1 MAKTQQSTK
10 TTSWDYALPRHEICA
25 WYPSSSPPKV
35 LIGGPVR
42 EFAGIP
48 VKACGND
55 ETELPALI
63 QHLRRSHL
71 DGRLL
76 LFGFGQVA
84 VSSLLAPCFGFRV
97 CASDLF
103 IRLPKALLA
112 EWNRGQLLLWRRR
125 EGFWSASWL
134 RPRAHD
140 RFSPSHERVHL
151 RLGLLAMTL
160 VNVVM
165 LGE

>member
-1 MAKTQQSTK
+1 MFSLIV
-10 TTSWDYALPRHEICA
+10 ALPSRISKNRENSNLEIRNKEEKGHKWLRLNKALKLRRETTLSHRHEICA

-63 QHLRRSHL
+63 QHLPRSHL

-76 LFGFGQVA
+76 PVGFGQVA

-112 EWNRGQLLLWRRR
+112 EWNRGQLLL
-125 EGFWSASWL
+125 
-134 RPRAHD
+134 
-140 RFSPSHERVHL
+140 
-151 RLGLLAMTL
+151 
-160 VNVVM
+160 
-165 LGE
+165 

>member
-10 TTSWDYALPRHEICA
+10 TGDYALPRHEICA

-63 QHLRRSHL
+63 QHLPRSHL

-76 LFGFGQVA
+76 PVGFGQVA
-84 VSSLLAPCFGFRV
+84 VSSVLAPCFGFRV
-97 CASDLF
+97 CALDLF

-112 EWNRGQLLLWRRR
+112 EWNRGQ
-125 EGFWSASWL
+125 
-134 RPRAHD
+134 
-140 RFSPSHERVHL
+140 
-151 RLGLLAMTL
+151 
-160 VNVVM
+160 
-165 LGE
+165 

>member
-1 MAKTQQSTK
+1 MFSLIV
-10 TTSWDYALPRHEICA
+10 ALPSRISKNRANSNLEIRNKEEKGHKWLRLNKALKLRRETTLSHDMKSALGIPVRH
-25 WYPSSSPPKV
+25 PPKV
-35 LIGGPVR
+35 LIGGAVR

-103 IRLPKALLA
+103 LRLPKALLA
-112 EWNRGQLLLWRRR
+112 EWNRGQLLL
-125 EGFWSASWL
+125 
-134 RPRAHD
+134 
-140 RFSPSHERVHL
+140 
-151 RLGLLAMTL
+151 
-160 VNVVM
+160 
-165 LGE
+165 